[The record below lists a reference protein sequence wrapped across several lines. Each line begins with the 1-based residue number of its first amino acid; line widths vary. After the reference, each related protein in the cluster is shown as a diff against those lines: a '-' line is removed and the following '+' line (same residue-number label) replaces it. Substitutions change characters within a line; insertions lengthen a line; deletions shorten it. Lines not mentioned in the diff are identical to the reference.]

1 MEDNKRLVRMF
12 VEELWNERK
21 LELADT
27 IFDENCHTHQ
37 LQSGLPLDA
46 TPRGPAAMRTHVA
59 DWLSAFPDLRF
70 KIEQIF
76 SEEDRVFSQLTM
88 DGTQTGQ
95 WLGIPPTGIRVNI
108 RMTAIH
114 RIQNGKIIEDWVL
127 VESLGLFQQLGAL
140 PPTKDFLAAFARR
153 GDDDR

>member
-1 MEDNKRLVRMF
+1 MEDNKRLVRVF

-21 LELADT
+21 LELAST

-37 LQSGLPLDA
+37 LQSGLPSVA
-46 TPRGPAAMRTHVA
+46 IPRGPAAIRTHVA

-70 KIEQIF
+70 NIEQMF
-76 SEEDRVFSQLTM
+76 SEENRVFSQLTM
-88 DGTQTGQ
+88 DGTQSGP

-108 RMTAIH
+108 RMTTIH
-114 RIQNGKIIEDWVL
+114 RIQNGKIMEDWVL

-140 PPTKDFLAAFARR
+140 PPTKDFLAEFAR
-153 GDDDR
+153 GDSA